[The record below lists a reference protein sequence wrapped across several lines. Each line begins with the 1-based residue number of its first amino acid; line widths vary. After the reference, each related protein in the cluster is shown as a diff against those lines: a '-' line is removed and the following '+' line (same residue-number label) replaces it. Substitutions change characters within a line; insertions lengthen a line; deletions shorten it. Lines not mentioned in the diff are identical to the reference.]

1 MIEQPPQPQEKEGEK
16 QLRDTAFWAE
26 AVETLMV
33 SEAPAVHQY
42 QDRQQFPHV
51 LLS

>member
-1 MIEQPPQPQEKEGEK
+1 VE
-16 QLRDTAFWAE
+16 L
-26 AVETLMV
+26 VETLMV

-51 LLS
+51 LLSWDAAVKHLNFDWLNFERATPTF